1 MAASVKLMAACL
13 RIWLAN
19 KKNSV
24 SQFVF
29 PSNPGFC
36 VIYTNINT
44 VQHFFFY
51 DSTFPTFFLI
61 LSDSELLQIQNRTV
75 MPWAPLLA
83 CSQTNNPLIA
93 RHQNCCDAS
102 PSLPLHLRRVMKFKS
117 LIFQLGKCKCKF
129 LWLEWHCPATV
140 MYTIISRSCTAS
152 HRYEASS
159 GEHCGVTSSAAT
171 TATPRSFKKKKEER
185 EDAWDLKVNCIS
197 PFQKLICSRHYPAFA
212 SHWKILPFLSHEKQ
226 TFPLSGGNM
235 HTAWQTQAQT
245 SFSSFFFFLLKIL

>member
-1 MAASVKLMAACL
+1 MFLSSSSLQIL
-13 RIWLAN
+13 D
-19 KKNSV
+19 SV
-24 SQFVF
+24 SFIQTLILYSIFL
-29 PSNPGFC
+29 
-36 VIYTNINT
+36 
-44 VQHFFFY
+44 FY

-61 LSDSELLQIQNRTV
+61 LSDSELLQIQNRTGV
-75 MPWAPLLA
+75 PWAPLLA

-159 GEHCGVTSSAAT
+159 GEHCAT
-171 TATPRSFKKKKEER
+171 TASPRSFKKKKKRKRRCLRFKGQLHITFSKAHMQPALPSFCLALE
-185 EDAWDLKVNCIS
+185 N
-197 PFQKLICSRHYPAFA
+197 PAF
-212 SHWKILPFLSHEKQ
+212 SLSRETNFSPLWRKHEYCMTNTIPNFFL
-226 TFPLSGGNM
+226 F
-235 HTAWQTQAQT
+235 
-245 SFSSFFFFLLKIL
+245 FFFFLLKIL